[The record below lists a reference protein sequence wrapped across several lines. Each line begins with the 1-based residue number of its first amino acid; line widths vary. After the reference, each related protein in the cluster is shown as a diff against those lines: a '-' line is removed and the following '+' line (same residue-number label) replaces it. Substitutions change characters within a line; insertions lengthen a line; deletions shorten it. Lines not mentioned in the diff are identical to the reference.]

1 MQTEGKRK
9 FLIDIAFL
17 AVILAIIYLVFKF
30 LSVYLLPFVIGI
42 AVTFFVQKP
51 VKAIH
56 KKTKIAKAPLT
67 VFLVILLYLVIVA
80 ALILLGIL
88 LYRWLASIAK
98 LLPNLVPTVSAVLG
112 DVNTTLSQFSTEL
125 PESLVTSLQNLPTD
139 LIGKLTEGITGFL
152 SKFATAAATG
162 APTLLIGI
170 IITLVASCY
179 IAKDYDT
186 IIRFAYRHCPKKAWE
201 IITDIKDIFVSN
213 IFKML
218 KGYLLLML
226 ITFVELNIGLLLIGQ
241 DNSILLSAIICV
253 VDILPV
259 LGTGTVVI
267 PWALICLITG
277 NIWKA
282 IGLLLIYIV
291 ITIVRNFLEPK
302 VIGEQVGLHPLI
314 TLLSMFCGLK
324 LIGVLGVFLFP
335 IILIILNDLSKRG
348 KINFRIAGS
357 PASEEKSA

>member
-1 MQTEGKRK
+1 MRTEAKRK
-9 FLIDIAFL
+9 FLIDIAFF
-17 AVILAIIYLVFKF
+17 AVIAVIIYLIFKF

-42 AVTFFVQKP
+42 LVTFLVQRP
-51 VKAIH
+51 VKFLH
-56 KKTKIAKAPLT
+56 RKTKIAKGPLT
-67 VFLVILLYLVIVA
+67 VFLVIFLYIIIVA
-80 ALILLGIL
+80 TIILLCFL

-98 LLPNLVPTVSAVLG
+98 LLPGLLPTVTDALG
-112 DVNTTLSQFSTEL
+112 EISTTLTQLSDEL
-125 PESLVTSLQNLPTD
+125 PEKLVSSLNDLPANL
-139 LIGKLTEGITGFL
+139 ISGLTGGITNLL
-152 SKFATAAATG
+152 SKVATTAATG
-162 APTLLIGI
+162 APALLVGI

-179 IAKDYDT
+179 IAKDYDS
-186 IIRFAYRHCPKKAWE
+186 IIRFAYLHTPKKAWA
-201 IITDIKDIFVSN
+201 ILNDIKDIFMTN

-241 DNSILLSAIICV
+241 NNSVVLSAIICV

-282 IGLLLIYIV
+282 IGLLLLYIV
-291 ITIVRNFLEPK
+291 ITVVRNFLEPK

-324 LIGVLGVFLFP
+324 LLGVMGVFLFP
-335 IILIILNDLSKRG
+335 LTLIVLNDLRKRG
-348 KINFRIAGS
+348 KITFRIAGS
-357 PASEEKSA
+357 PAAEKVK